1 MAVLFPR
8 MPLRFIQ
15 VTFAGFVGGCL
26 RANWVCY
33 LNGLVACIPNAFAS
47 LTGHTEQART
57 VLGFTCERIF
67 VFVGACLHAN
77 EACYFNWFYRLRAS
91 SYRWLRYYRFVRF
104 GFCFVGACL
113 HANGAC
119 YFNWGYRLLASSNRF
134 GLY

>member
-1 MAVLFPR
+1 MLECESVC
-8 MPLRFIQ
+8 
-15 VTFAGFVGGCL
+15 GFVEGCL

-47 LTGHTEQART
+47 FTGHTEQART

-91 SYRWLRYYRFVRF
+91 SYSNGVSHVKVSW
-104 GFCFVGACL
+104 FCG
-113 HANGAC
+113 
-119 YFNWGYRLLASSNRF
+119 RLLAGER
-134 GLY
+134 GLLF